1 MDVPDLVLHFG
12 LYDWFQDSMSSADT
26 APLQTVP
33 ARPGSTPGDPG
44 PATGT
49 PDLSPQPHAVL
60 ARGHTPDIH
69 QGEPHSISAE
79 DCTSSLSQCPLFTM
93 HVDILYTNCLH
104 KFHLLFHNEH
114 GCHYCAYLS
123 PGHKSNTGMGSLRP
137 VFSSD
142 FWGYHRVTA
151 VTSRLFG

>member
-1 MDVPDLVLHFG
+1 
-12 LYDWFQDSMSSADT
+12 MSSADT

-93 HVDILYTNCLH
+93 HVDILYTNCLYE
-104 KFHLLFHNEH
+104 FHLLFHNEH
-114 GCHYCAYLS
+114 ECHYCAYLS
-123 PGHKSNTGMGSLRP
+123 PCRSQIRYRHALFASSFFLRFLGLPQGYCSNLTIVWLKLSLGSYDFPSLAMTLR
-137 VFSSD
+137 
-142 FWGYHRVTA
+142 
-151 VTSRLFG
+151 